1 MTRQQKILLAFLGTI
16 LVIGLAV
23 GAWWWMRQRRPAPAA
38 PVVTGP
44 VTNNAPT
51 TIVPVVTPQPP
62 QPAGAE
68 EIARSQLTTSGKQ
81 FAERYGSFSSDGD
94 YQNLTDLFPLM
105 TAGMQRTAEATIA
118 AGQRQPAPPE
128 FTGVTTVA
136 ASTKVTVLDLA
147 SGRAT
152 VEVRA
157 QRQSTVGTQK
167 TNSYE
172 TLTLSFVR
180 SGTVW
185 KVNAATW
192 KK

>member
-1 MTRQQKILLAFLGTI
+1 MTRQQKILLAAVGTVVV
-16 LVIGLAV
+16 LALAV
-23 GAWWWMRQRRPAPAA
+23 GAWWWMKERTPAPE
-38 PVVTGP
+38 PVTPGP
-44 VTNNAPT
+44 VTAPSPT
-51 TIVPVVTPQPP
+51 TVVTVPTPAPP
-62 QPAGAE
+62 QPATAE

-105 TAGMQRTAEATIA
+105 TVGMQRTAEATIA
-118 AGQRQPAPPE
+118 AGQRQPAPDE
-128 FTGVTTVA
+128 FTGVTTIA
-136 ASTKVTVLDLA
+136 ASTKVTSLDLA
-147 SGRAT
+147 TGRAT

-157 QRQSTVGTQK
+157 QRQSTIGTQK

-185 KVNAATW
+185 KVDAATW